1 MHTARCGT
9 PLARTPQNPDPS
21 RHGVGSEF
29 TTLSAATVTSDL
41 HWARNTL
48 KKRTHG
54 PVGTGRLEL
63 NFSRIANGDGP
74 GPALFRSHSAR
85 VGIARDGSTLSVQ
98 QVTGVNLATGSVAGS
113 QTLAAGIKALGRSRK
128 AFSLKAAWNI
138 VVFTPV
144 ISVSAIVAALS
155 QGNERRKEA
164 MDKWAGGTGT
174 SSAEFLPGQR
184 WASPPCSGTIDF
196 GDNYVLTSLCL
207 LADDDNLDSS
217 SNDLPSRMN
226 AFHLFIPLGADV
238 GPATPTGSGRWLT
251 LRPWLPPGWP
261 VHLPQPFARLLEP
274 NRSRRLA
281 PNTGLCRIGKV
292 GGDWGWVW
300 RRLAIS

>member
-48 KKRTHG
+48 NKRTHG

-113 QTLAAGIKALGRSRK
+113 QTLAAGIK
-128 AFSLKAAWNI
+128 
-138 VVFTPV
+138 
-144 ISVSAIVAALS
+144 
-155 QGNERRKEA
+155 
-164 MDKWAGGTGT
+164 
-174 SSAEFLPGQR
+174 
-184 WASPPCSGTIDF
+184 
-196 GDNYVLTSLCL
+196 
-207 LADDDNLDSS
+207 
-217 SNDLPSRMN
+217 
-226 AFHLFIPLGADV
+226 
-238 GPATPTGSGRWLT
+238 
-251 LRPWLPPGWP
+251 
-261 VHLPQPFARLLEP
+261 
-274 NRSRRLA
+274 
-281 PNTGLCRIGKV
+281 
-292 GGDWGWVW
+292 
-300 RRLAIS
+300 